1 MQKAC
6 RKTCRK
12 PKVLDFQGF
21 SAFYSAYSVYAEM
34 YRKNEVLTAKIVPTG
49 GAGRRGWWGGFFCI
63 CRKCR
68 KKLLKCL
75 IFNGLLYSAILSASF
90 LHPFCNA

>member
-21 SAFYSAYSVYAEM
+21 SAFYSAYSAYAEM
-34 YRKNEVLTAKIVPTG
+34 YRKNEVLTAKISANGRG
-49 GAGRRGWWGGFFCI
+49 GSAGLVGWVFLHMQ
-63 CRKCR
+63 KCR